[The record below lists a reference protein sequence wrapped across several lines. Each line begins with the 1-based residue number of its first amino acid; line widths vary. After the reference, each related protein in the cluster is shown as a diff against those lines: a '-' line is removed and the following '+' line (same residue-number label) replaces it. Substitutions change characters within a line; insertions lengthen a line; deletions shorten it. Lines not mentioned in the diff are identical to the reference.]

1 MNSAFPF
8 LAAAALLLGA
18 STAQAARP
26 MGHGANSNIIIP
38 ATPPLQSSVPPTTN
52 SGALDG
58 PQTIG
63 TPPVNAGALGITNQG
78 AIGVPNPQSFGALPG
93 SPGSATFDPN
103 AALPSLDN
111 QGSALAP
118 TPGTSASGIRAPRTS
133 GGM

>member
-1 MNSAFPF
+1 MKSAFPF

-38 ATPPLQSSVPPTTN
+38 TPQLQSSVPPTTN
-52 SGALDG
+52 SGALDV
-58 PQTIG
+58 PRPLG
-63 TPPVNAGALGITNQG
+63 TPPVNAGALGITNPG

-118 TPGTSASGIRAPRTS
+118 TPGTSASGIRAPSTS
-133 GGM
+133 SGM

>member
-1 MNSAFPF
+1 MKSAFPF

-18 STAQAARP
+18 SAAQAARQ
-26 MGHGANSNIIIP
+26 MGHGADSNISIP

-52 SGALDG
+52 SGAPDVPWPL
-58 PQTIG
+58 G
-63 TPPVNAGALGITNQG
+63 TPPVNAGALGITNPG

-118 TPGTSASGIRAPRTS
+118 TPGTSASGIRAPSTS
-133 GGM
+133 SGM